1 MIYAEP
7 VPEWVMRRAI
17 GLCLRRERECENK
30 VKGDGQCAREVRGW
44 CPGGDRAVGVEGP
57 RRVWA
62 ITLSVLGRRHVTR
75 AARVELSYRNKRLTE
90 QMTAALVGRLRDA
103 FTLSS
108 YRYFLR

>member
-1 MIYAEP
+1 MLLTDHEVISQ
-7 VPEWVMRRAI
+7 
-17 GLCLRRERECENK
+17 ERM
-30 VKGDGQCAREVRGW
+30 
-44 CPGGDRAVGVEGP
+44 
-57 RRVWA
+57 
-62 ITLSVLGRRHVTR
+62 SVLGRRHVTR